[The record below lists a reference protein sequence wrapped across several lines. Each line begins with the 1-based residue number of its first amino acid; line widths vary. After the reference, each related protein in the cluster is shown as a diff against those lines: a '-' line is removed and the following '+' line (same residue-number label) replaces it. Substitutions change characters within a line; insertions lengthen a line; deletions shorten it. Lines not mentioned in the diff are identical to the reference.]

1 MKGVVFTELVNMI
14 EDQFG
19 LEVLDEVIENA
30 NLESGGAY
38 TAVGDYPDSEIYSI
52 LAELGKIT
60 GLNTKQMLAAYS
72 GCFFSMLNL
81 TYTNFFKKHD
91 CALKFL
97 ASLDDY
103 IHPEALKLYPGA
115 KVPGFKPNWINDNE
129 LELVYTSE
137 RKMGDLARG
146 LIDQTISHYKEE
158 VVVSETYLE
167 KDGSKIKYTLVK
179 S

>member
-1 MKGVVFTELVNMI
+1 M
-14 EDQFG
+14 
-19 LEVLDEVIENA
+19 
-30 NLESGGAY
+30 
-38 TAVGDYPDSEIYSI
+38 
-52 LAELGKIT
+52 
-60 GLNTKQMLAAYS
+60 
-72 GCFFSMLNL
+72 
-81 TYTNFFKKHD
+81 
-91 CALKFL
+91 
-97 ASLDDY
+97 
-103 IHPEALKLYPGA
+103 
-115 KVPGFKPNWINDNE
+115 PGFKPNWINDNE